1 MASAF
6 VSVLGIAYSLWLLA
20 GVYVYLSLIRQIS
33 ARTSPSPDAP
43 SRTFGL
49 AEAIVA
55 TFLISFLL
63 LNVFVAISKP
73 STALSSSSAPVDQT
87 HALVSGLILVIVIV
101 FILVGFLKL
110 RGLDLDALGGF
121 SKFGIVRAVS
131 TGAALLIF
139 AWPLVSLAGAVT
151 QRLFPNISGE
161 QSIIELFNGSQTMQ
175 QRIIIIILAVT
186 VAPIAEELMFR
197 FFIYGVLRRY
207 FGCFVG
213 LIFNALLFGAVH
225 GHLPSFAPLLVLG
238 ACFTLAYEW
247 SGSILVS
254 MSMHALFNSL
264 QLTFLAFPQLSQR

>member
-1 MASAF
+1 MASVF

-33 ARTSPSPDAP
+33 ARTSTSLDAAP
-43 SRTFGL
+43 RTFGP

-55 TFLISFLL
+55 AVLISYLL
-63 LNVFVAISKP
+63 VNAFVAISTP
-73 STALSSSSAPVDQT
+73 STELSTSG
-87 HALVSGLILVIVIV
+87 LVSGLILVIVIV

-110 RGLDLDALGGF
+110 RGLDLNALGGF

-139 AWPLVSLAGAVT
+139 AWPLVALAGAVT
-151 QRLFPNISGE
+151 QRLLPNISGE
-161 QSIIELFNGSQTMQ
+161 QSIIEFFNGSQTIQ

-186 VAPIAEELMFR
+186 IAPIAEELMFR

-207 FGCFVG
+207 FGYFVG
-213 LIFNALLFGAVH
+213 LTFNALLFAAVH
-225 GHLPSFAPLLVLG
+225 GHLPSLAPLFVLG

>member
-33 ARTSPSPDAP
+33 ARTSPSLDAAP
-43 SRTFGL
+43 PTFGL

-55 TFLISFLL
+55 AFLISFLL
-63 LNVFVAISKP
+63 LNVFVAISTPAALP
-73 STALSSSSAPVDQT
+73 ST
-87 HALVSGLILVIVIV
+87 HGLVSGLILVIVIV

-213 LIFNALLFGAVH
+213 LVFNALLFGAVH

>member
-55 TFLISFLL
+55 AFLISFLL
-63 LNVFVAISKP
+63 LNVFVAISTP
-73 STALSSSSAPVDQT
+73 STALPST
-87 HALVSGLILVIVIV
+87 RGLVSGLILVIVIV

-186 VAPIAEELMFR
+186 IAPIAEELMFR

-213 LIFNALLFGAVH
+213 LTFNALLFAAVH

>member
-33 ARTSPSPDAP
+33 ARTSTSLDTAP
-43 SRTFGL
+43 RTFGP

-55 TFLISFLL
+55 VVLISFLL
-63 LNVFVAISKP
+63 LNVFDAISTP
-73 STALSSSSAPVDQT
+73 ATALNT
-87 HALVSGLILVIVIV
+87 GGLVRGLILVIVIV

-139 AWPLVSLAGAVT
+139 AWPLVSLAGAVS
-151 QRLFPNISGE
+151 QHLLPNFSGE
-161 QSIIELFNGSQTMQ
+161 QSIIELFNGSQTIQ

-186 VAPIAEELMFR
+186 IAPIAEELMFR

-207 FGCFVG
+207 FGWLVG
-213 LIFNALLFGAVH
+213 LTFNALLFAAVH
-225 GHLPSFAPLLVLG
+225 GHLPSFAPLFVLG

>member
-1 MASAF
+1 MASVF

-33 ARTSPSPDAP
+33 ARTSTSLDAAP
-43 SRTFGL
+43 RTFGP

-55 TFLISFLL
+55 AFLILFLL
-63 LNVFVAISKP
+63 LNVFVAISTP
-73 STALSSSSAPVDQT
+73 STALST
-87 HALVSGLILVIVIV
+87 GGLVRGLILVIVIV
-101 FILVGFLKL
+101 FLLVGFLKL

-139 AWPLVSLAGAVT
+139 AWPLVSLAGAIA
-151 QRLFPNISGE
+151 QRLLPNISGE
-161 QSIIELFNGSQTMQ
+161 QSIIEFFNGSQTIQ

-186 VAPIAEELMFR
+186 IAPIAEELMFR

-207 FGCFVG
+207 FGCVVG
-213 LIFNALLFGAVH
+213 LIFNALLFAAVH
-225 GHLPSFAPLLVLG
+225 GHLPSLAPLFVLG

-264 QLTFLAFPQLSQR
+264 QLTLLAFPQLSQR

>member
-55 TFLISFLL
+55 AFLISFLL
-63 LNVFVAISKP
+63 LNVFVAISTP
-73 STALSSSSAPVDQT
+73 STALPST
-87 HALVSGLILVIVIV
+87 RGLVSGLILVIVIV

-121 SKFGIVRAVS
+121 SKYGIVRAVS

-151 QRLFPNISGE
+151 QRL
-161 QSIIELFNGSQTMQ
+161 

-186 VAPIAEELMFR
+186 IAPIAEELMFR

-213 LIFNALLFGAVH
+213 LTFNALLFAAVH